1 MNRRDFITAAAGAA
15 VLVDSEADSIAH
27 QEAGNPE
34 FYELRVYKLRRGP
47 SAGRFD
53 AYVRE
58 AWMPA
63 MKRLGIGPIGAFNV
77 MLGPDSPAQYRL
89 IPYRNLEELYTSR
102 QRLSGDEEY
111 KKAAAEYRNLP
122 ATDPPYLRAESQLMV
137 AFASMPK
144 LEVPQAAK
152 DRKPRI
158 LELRTYESHS
168 VTAGRKKIE
177 MFNKGEIAI
186 FRKTG
191 LTPVFFGET
200 LIGQRQPNLTYMLAY
215 DDMAARDK
223 AWSTFVTDPDWKA
236 LSSMPEYSDAAIV
249 TSISNVLLRP
259 TQYSEI

>member
-1 MNRRDFITAAAGAA
+1 MNRRDFLAAAAGTT
-15 VLVDSEADSIAH
+15 VLAGTDAEFG
-27 QEAGNPE
+27 QEGANPE

-47 SAGRFD
+47 AAGRFD
-53 AYVRE
+53 THVRE

-63 MKRLGIGPIGAFNV
+63 MKRLGIGPVGAFNV
-77 MLGPDSPAQYRL
+77 MLGPDSPAHYRL
-89 IPYRNLEELYTSR
+89 IPYRSLDELYTSR
-102 QRLSGDEEY
+102 RRLAADEEY
-111 KKAAAEYRNLP
+111 RRAASDFRNLP
-122 ATDPPYLRAESQLMV
+122 ATDPPYHRVESQLMV
-137 AFASMPK
+137 AFSGMPK

-168 VTAGRKKIE
+168 LSAGKKKIE
-177 MFNKGEIAI
+177 MFDKGEIAI

-200 LIGQRQPNLTYMLAY
+200 LIGQRQPNLTYMLVY

-223 AWSTFVTDPDWKA
+223 AWSTFVSDPDWKA

-249 TSISNVLLRP
+249 TAISNVL
-259 TQYSEI
+259 